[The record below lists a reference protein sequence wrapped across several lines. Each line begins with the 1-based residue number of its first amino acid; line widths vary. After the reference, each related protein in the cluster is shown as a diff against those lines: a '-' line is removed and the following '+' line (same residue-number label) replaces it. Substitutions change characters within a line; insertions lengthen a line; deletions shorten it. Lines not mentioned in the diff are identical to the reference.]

1 MKRKRFL
8 SRLSVSLV
16 LIMLA
21 LFAIGACA
29 LFEKTPEQV
38 HKKTFVLVHGAW
50 HGGWAWERMVPYLS
64 NAGYKVFTPTLTG
77 LGEKANLAT
86 PDIGLNTHIQDIL
99 TLLEKEKLRNVV
111 LVGHSYGGM
120 VIAGVA
126 DKEAKRISQ
135 LVYLDAFVP
144 RDGQSLADIIGPQGM
159 ARIREGAKAAGQGW
173 RIPPFPVER
182 FGITSEA
189 DIAWVKPRLVLQ
201 PLKTFE
207 EPVRLTNP
215 AAALLPRVFIY
226 LKKPAMGSFDGFAK
240 MAQSSKDWGYYE
252 METGHDAM
260 VLEPQKLAELLMKI
274 AEASGKKSH
283 LPAQTFVS
291 TTRKDNL
298 WISFLIRREL
308 QLSEPLQS
316 PIMAGTI

>member
-1 MKRKRFL
+1 MKRKRLL

-29 LFEKTPEQV
+29 LFEKTPERV

-50 HGGWAWERMVPYLS
+50 HGGWAWERMLPYLS

-126 DKEAKRISQ
+126 DKAPERISH

-144 RDGQSLADIIGPQGM
+144 KDGQSVGDIIGPQGM
-159 ARIREGAKAAGQGW
+159 SLIRQGAKAVGQGW

-182 FGITSEA
+182 IGITSEA
-189 DIAWVKPRLVLQ
+189 DIAWVKPKLVPQ
-201 PLKTFE
+201 PIKTFE

-215 AAALLPRVFIY
+215 AAASLPRTYIY
-226 LKKPAMGSFDGFAK
+226 LTKPAMATTEEFKKGLRGTVFEGFAK

-260 VLEPQKLAELLMKI
+260 VLEPQKLIELLIKI
-274 AEASGKKSH
+274 AEESGKKS
-283 LPAQTFVS
+283 
-291 TTRKDNL
+291 K
-298 WISFLIRREL
+298 
-308 QLSEPLQS
+308 
-316 PIMAGTI
+316 

>member
-1 MKRKRFL
+1 MKRKNFL
-8 SRLSVSLV
+8 SRLSVSFL
-16 LIMLA
+16 LIMMA
-21 LFAIGACA
+21 LFIISGCA
-29 LFEKTPEQV
+29 LFEKMFPERET
-38 HKKTFVLVHGAW
+38 KKTFVLVHGAW
-50 HGGWAWERMVPYLS
+50 HGGWAWERTVPHLTK
-64 NAGYKVFTPTLTG
+64 AGHKVFAPPLTG

-99 TLLEKEKLRNVV
+99 TLLEKENLRNVI

-126 DKEAKRISQ
+126 EKMPERITQ

-144 RDGQSLADIIGPQGM
+144 KDGQSIADIIGPQGM

-189 DIAWVKPRLVLQ
+189 DIAWVKPKLVFQ

-207 EPVRLTNP
+207 EPVRFTNP
-215 AAALLPRVFIY
+215 AAISLPRTFIY
-226 LKKPAMGSFDGFAK
+226 LKKPAMGNFDGFAK
-240 MAQSSKDWGYYE
+240 MAQGSKEWKYFE

-274 AEASGKKSH
+274 ADESGRKS
-283 LPAQTFVS
+283 Q
-291 TTRKDNL
+291 
-298 WISFLIRREL
+298 
-308 QLSEPLQS
+308 
-316 PIMAGTI
+316 